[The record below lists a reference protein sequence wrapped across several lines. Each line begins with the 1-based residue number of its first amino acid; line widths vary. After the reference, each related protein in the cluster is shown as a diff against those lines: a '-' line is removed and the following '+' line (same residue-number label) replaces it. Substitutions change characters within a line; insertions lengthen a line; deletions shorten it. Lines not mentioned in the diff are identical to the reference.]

1 MSCLLLNFS
10 NILNG
15 WSLNGLRFCEALKLG
30 YFWLKM
36 TFLTNFK
43 TFQNLNQLRYL
54 KNSNAGNSFW
64 PLSTFP
70 FYLLR
75 LYMQPEG
82 RGKATK
88 VDKNVAKW
96 TKICRSTVSRLFKY
110 NCNCNK
116 ILPIFSLAA
125 ILGLEKVSY
134 QV

>member
-64 PLSTFP
+64 PLSPFP
-70 FYLLR
+70 QGIPISIPFHPQGLDCTSCHRKKELLALKGR
-75 LYMQPEG
+75 KRGEG
-82 RGKATK
+82 RYKCYG
-88 VDKNVAKW
+88 
-96 TKICRSTVSRLFKY
+96 L
-110 NCNCNK
+110 
-116 ILPIFSLAA
+116 LPSQS
-125 ILGLEKVSY
+125 VTT
-134 QV
+134 